1 MNSKQVVA
9 VISIVVLLVVL
20 AYPALSTGSV
30 SVVIG
35 SKKIENADHVYVTIE
50 DVWVHTAGQASFEG
64 WHMLSNQ
71 TKTIDLVS
79 LANST
84 TALGE
89 GDISVASYDKV
100 RIDVSNVTW
109 VFNKTNTKLQLDSP
123 QLPASLDFTV
133 KAGKEVAIT
142 LVLTGHQEDLQGT
155 KSFISTLN
163 ATMFET

>member
-1 MNSKQVVA
+1 
-9 VISIVVLLVVL
+9 
-20 AYPALSTGSV
+20 
-30 SVVIG
+30 
-35 SKKIENADHVYVTIE
+35 
-50 DVWVHTAGQASFEG
+50 
-64 WHMLSNQ
+64 
-71 TKTIDLVS
+71 
-79 LANST
+79 
-84 TALGE
+84 
-89 GDISVASYDKV
+89 VASYDKV

-123 QLPASLDFTV
+123 QLPASLDFMV